1 MLNSLSEDEMTNK
14 LINLTL
20 LKVNAEIEGTLPTY
34 PEDIYQKISQ
44 DSNFK
49 NKLLAYVLTR
59 IPNRYIATNEE
70 NIPEFWSESVFCSL
84 HEQIE
89 IEELIQQGVYYLV
102 NKQETAYKFSR
113 RSRKTDSAYS
123 PSDWFG

>member
-1 MLNSLSEDEMTNK
+1 MTNK
-14 LINLTL
+14 LINLTF
-20 LKVNAEIEGTLPTY
+20 LKVNAEIEGILPAY
-34 PEDIYQKISQ
+34 PEDIYQKNFQ

-59 IPNRYIATNEE
+59 LPNRYIATNEE
-70 NIPEFWSESVFCSL
+70 NIPIFWSQPASWSIL
-84 HEQIE
+84 EQIE

-113 RSRKTDSAYS
+113 RSRKTNSAYS
-123 PSDWFG
+123 PSD

>member
-1 MLNSLSEDEMTNK
+1 MANK

-20 LKVNAEIEGTLPTY
+20 LKVNAEITRSLPTY
-34 PEDIYQKISQ
+34 PEDIHQKISQ

-70 NIPEFWSESVFCSL
+70 NIPAVLPKSVFYSL
-84 HEQIE
+84 PEQIE

-102 NKQETAYKFSR
+102 NKQATAYNFSR
-113 RSRKTDSAYS
+113 HSRKSDSAYT